1 MLDSELTLGAPEKEE
16 GLDEVDGTKLG
27 VPDGPSLGCSDGLVD
42 GIADDVGC
50 ELGASESTV
59 GAELVEGTEDTD
71 GEDD

>member
-27 VPDGPSLGCSDGLVD
+27 VPDGLVD